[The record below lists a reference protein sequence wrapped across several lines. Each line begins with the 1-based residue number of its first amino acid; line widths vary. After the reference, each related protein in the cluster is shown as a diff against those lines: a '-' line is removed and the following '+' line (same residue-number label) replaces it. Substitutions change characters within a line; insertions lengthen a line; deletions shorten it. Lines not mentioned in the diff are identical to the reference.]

1 MYQYWCI
8 YFIETLLLL
17 LLLIETDS
25 ADKMQFNVY
34 TEKETEKE
42 TGYARLAQTG
52 AIR

>member
-8 YFIETLLLL
+8 CFIETLLLL
-17 LLLIETDS
+17 LVIETDS
-25 ADKMQFNVY
+25 ADKMQCNVY